1 MSNEGQEKTF
11 TQADFDA
18 LKAEHEKMIADL
30 NGRHKEELDR
40 KVDAAIKK
48 AQAEAEKQA
57 KQAQM
62 SELEK
67 AQSEL
72 ADLQTKY
79 QESQNTIA
87 LTNQKDET
95 RKLMAELGVD
105 ERCLDY
111 VFVPK
116 DMEATKGKVQAFKE
130 YIDNVKKETFENNV
144 QSKTP
149 KAGKPPASK
158 DAFEI
163 GFDS

>member
-11 TQADFDA
+11 TQADLDA
-18 LKAEHEKMIADL
+18 LKAEHEKTIADL

-149 KAGKPPASK
+149 KAGETPASK

>member
-149 KAGKPPASK
+149 KAGETPASK

>member
-62 SELEK
+62 SELKK

-79 QESQNTIA
+79 QESQNTIG

-95 RKLMAELGVD
+95 RKLMADLGVD

-111 VFVPK
+111 VFIPK
-116 DMEATKGKVQAFKE
+116 DMEATKSRVKAFKD

-149 KAGKPPASK
+149 KTGDTPASK

>member
-1 MSNEGQEKTF
+1 MSNETQEKTF

-30 NGRHKEELDR
+30 NDRHKEELER
-40 KVDAAIKK
+40 KVDGAIKK

-72 ADLQTKY
+72 AELQTKY

-95 RKLMAELGVD
+95 RKLMSEIGVD
-105 ERCLDY
+105 EKCLDY
-111 VFVPK
+111 VFIPK
-116 DMEATKGKVQAFKE
+116 DMEATKSRVKAFKE

-144 QSKTP
+144 QSITP
-149 KAGKPPASK
+149 KTGDAPANK